1 MKSSLVM
8 TQTDF
13 QRLKPITVAAPQARK
28 KTLQYKK
35 KQNLVDSQIDRG
47 CSPFDTQ
54 NQSIE
59 S

>member
-1 MKSSLVM
+1 M

-13 QRLKPITVAAPQARK
+13 QRLKPIAVAAPQARK

-35 KQNLVDSQIDRG
+35 KQVLDSQIDRG

-54 NQSIE
+54 N
-59 S
+59 